1 MLASSSIAIDVCC
14 SKFRE
19 QRSVTCCLGVIILLQ
34 AALDVITGLLPWTG
48 LPNIPVLDQFVKCLC
63 SLLELLVSVAER
75 LPAHGRYW

>member
-1 MLASSSIAIDVCC
+1 M
-14 SKFRE
+14 
-19 QRSVTCCLGVIILLQ
+19 IILLQ
-34 AALDVITGLLPWTG
+34 AALDVITGLLPWTR